1 MIITKDFNFGNSKE
15 FILPEDLGKR
25 CAYALLDEVYYG
37 GCVDSTNQQ
46 TALLLMSLTQGDNI
60 SSLKVGG
67 RVTQQSVAMV
77 RNIKKFW
84 NLEFKVEECEDEV
97 FDSDSDE

>member
-1 MIITKDFNFGNSKE
+1 
-15 FILPEDLGKR
+15 
-25 CAYALLDEVYYG
+25 
-37 GCVDSTNQQ
+37 
-46 TALLLMSLTQGDNI
+46 
-60 SSLKVGG
+60 
-67 RVTQQSVAMV
+67 MV